1 MKKIRGLERTACH
14 GAARP
19 SILRVIPALAPPPD
33 PLSCNYFFP
42 IYVITLKQLEAVYW
56 VARLGTFAAA
66 ADRLHTTQSA
76 ISKRV
81 NELEVFFST
90 PLFDRSHRAPRLT
103 PKGRELLDTAEEM
116 LQSRDRLLEKMGKQ
130 VEEVRRF
137 RIGITELIAL
147 TCLPRLVREIRLA
160 YPALSFEPEIDVS
173 TKLTSR
179 LFAGEIDFIIAPTA
193 IRTPRFTSIP
203 LRRLHL
209 DWMASPSLVGETR
222 TLSLD
227 EIAAWPILM
236 QAGTSGVD
244 AIYERWF
251 ESNNVSIRRAFA
263 GNSLISLCS
272 LTIAG
277 VGVSYL
283 PALYFAEFVRQGEL
297 TVLHS
302 KPQLPPVRYYAIYR
316 NDGPQQLYS
325 HVAGLTREFCDF
337 SKPDFHPPV
346 KQKSV

>member
-1 MKKIRGLERTACH
+1 
-14 GAARP
+14 
-19 SILRVIPALAPPPD
+19 
-33 PLSCNYFFP
+33 
-42 IYVITLKQLEAVYW
+42 VITLKQLEAVYW

-90 PLFDRSHRAPRLT
+90 PLFDRSHRTPRLT
-103 PKGRELLDTAEEM
+103 PKGRDLLDTAEEM
-116 LQSRDRLLEKMGKQ
+116 LQSRDRLLERMGKQ
-130 VEEVRRF
+130 VEEVRRL

-147 TCLPRLVREIRLA
+147 TFLPRLVREMRLA
-160 YPALSFEPEIDVS
+160 YPAVSFEPEIDVS

-179 LFAGEIDFIIAPTA
+179 LLAGEIDFIIAPTA
-193 IRTPRFTSIP
+193 IRTARFSSIP
-203 LRRLHL
+203 LRKLHL
-209 DWMASPSLVGETR
+209 AWMASPSLVGEAR

-251 ESNNVSIRRAFA
+251 ESHNVSIRRAFA

-277 VGVSYL
+277 VGISYL
-283 PALYFAEFVRQGEL
+283 PSLYFSDFVRQGEL
-297 TVLHS
+297 AVLHS
-302 KPQLPPVRYYAIYR
+302 TPELPAVRYYAVYR
-316 NDGPQQLYS
+316 NDGPLPLYS
-325 HVAGLTREFCDF
+325 HVASLTREFCDF

-346 KQKSV
+346 NSRSA